1 MTISE
6 TPLCLAPVLF
16 HIHSEFKD
24 MFGIR
29 LVVRCFFK
37 EIFEQLRW
45 DNRIKGNKLLLRKT
59 TCWQW
64 RLVHD

>member
-24 MFGIR
+24 VWNQISGKMFFQRDI
-29 LVVRCFFK
+29 
-37 EIFEQLRW
+37 
-45 DNRIKGNKLLLRKT
+45 
-59 TCWQW
+59 
-64 RLVHD
+64 